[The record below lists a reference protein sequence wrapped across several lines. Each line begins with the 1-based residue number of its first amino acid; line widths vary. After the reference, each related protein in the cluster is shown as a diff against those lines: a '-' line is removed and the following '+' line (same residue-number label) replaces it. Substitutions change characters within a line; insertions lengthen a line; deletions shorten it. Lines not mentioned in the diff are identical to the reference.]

1 METAQKY
8 FEINS
13 LSFESEDIDV
23 IIRGKII
30 QDHMSY
36 TTDVLVS
43 QTGLNRLLNELY
55 RQNEGCNVHEM
66 INSECIEENEI
77 FYTAEFSNLQNRM
90 LNLDIIL
97 GNQALKQIRA

>member
-13 LSFESEDIDV
+13 LSFEAKDIDV
-23 IIRGKII
+23 IIRGNII

-43 QTGLNRLLNELY
+43 QTGLNRLINELY
-55 RQNEGCNVHEM
+55 RQNEGYNVHEL
-66 INSECIEENEI
+66 INSERIQENEI

-90 LNLDIIL
+90 LNLDMIL
-97 GNQALKQIRA
+97 GNQSLKQIRA